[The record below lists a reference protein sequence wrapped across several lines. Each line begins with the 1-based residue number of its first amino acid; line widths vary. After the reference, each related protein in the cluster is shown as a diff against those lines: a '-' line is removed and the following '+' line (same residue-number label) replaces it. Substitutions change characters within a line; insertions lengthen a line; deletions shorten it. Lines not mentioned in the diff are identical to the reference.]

1 MLLVVKYGAQNATV
15 ALISIV
21 NLFLIQEACFQSLL
35 SVLFLE
41 IPPIQDTKLELLGI
55 DTKSVRTRKRLL
67 QRHDLSLNS
76 RIGSDGLLS
85 SIKQASGPGKGTF

>member
-1 MLLVVKYGAQNATV
+1 MLLVVRYGAQNATV

-67 QRHDLSLNS
+67 
-76 RIGSDGLLS
+76 
-85 SIKQASGPGKGTF
+85 